1 MKRVFLRTG
10 TPQNVDNVNRE
21 QCVLCVL
28 LGYFRSVL
36 VRNEA
41 ISCSDSLYS
50 PFFSL
55 LLNKQLSGRI
65 WTGLMDGLVLTD
77 TSLKLSDL
85 QLVPALYKKVISLR
99 GTYST

>member
-21 QCVLCVL
+21 QCVLCGL
-28 LGYFRSVL
+28 LDYFRSVL
-36 VRNEA
+36 VRKLRIA
-41 ISCSDSLYS
+41 FIRLFS
-50 PFFSL
+50 SL
-55 LLNKQLSGRI
+55 LLKKQLGGHI

-85 QLVPALYKKVISLR
+85 QLVPALYKKVISL
-99 GTYST
+99 